1 MREHVRDDI
10 HLGDALHEQF
20 AFVFAPFAIGEVAV
34 DGAVHVTFCIP
45 PKKLAPSAIVNNTS
59 KRCEPTHAIL
69 KSLLDNGIID
79 IGQDLQPLKKL
90 VHPDQFPPFRI
101 LAPKLARRHFLPI
114 GNPFAHFFYFREFAR
129 TVFGEHGS
137 RFLEALV
144 GHLFEGDVIGG
155 EDGGAAAAGAD
166 GV

>member
-1 MREHVRDDI
+1 M
-10 HLGDALHEQF
+10 
-20 AFVFAPFAIGEVAV
+20 
-34 DGAVHVTFCIP
+34 
-45 PKKLAPSAIVNNTS
+45 
-59 KRCEPTHAIL
+59 
-69 KSLLDNGIID
+69 
-79 IGQDLQPLKKL
+79 
-90 VHPDQFPPFRI
+90 HPDQFPPFRI
-101 LAPKLARRHFLPI
+101 LAPKLARRHLLPI

-166 GV
+166 GVEAGVEELTLFAGGGHGVWVKGWRGLSRGGGCGFESFIFSLGAGCEAGGRV